1 MNIVDSKITTL
12 LSDIERVRRRKI
24 ADYKSVENVEYIDV
38 ADNMQKINI
47 PNNNLIFGRR
57 GSGKTT
63 LILAAIKKDV
73 NIITAIDIQ
82 PIKSESTINIIL
94 KILSK
99 IMQSISDELKEEFV
113 ILEKQYLRQY
123 EGITGIIYWL
133 LKKRDKELKQKYI
146 DEKNYLDLIEK
157 EESLIEHLKR
167 IQDEIEIE
175 ISEEKRNNHETTN
188 REEYTSNFKTN
199 ANVDVNLQGKY
210 KIVQSSI
217 NTSLSSITE
226 YLEKRMDEVTTY
238 NSSEMKTSYVK
249 KVSRIEI
256 LQEQKENI
264 AFLFNEVKKI
274 TEKGV
279 VVYWDDFYQ
288 IPLENQPEIIQYFH
302 DIYKLCNNYS
312 FCFKIATLP
321 NRLRMNENE
330 KRDMSYKDDFST
342 IKLDFDL
349 SELDRTRE
357 YLLKIIININT
368 SLGLAKQ
375 DIEGLFSNAEVLL
388 YAIIATGG
396 NPRDFLLMFAE
407 IIKNARQDNSKTIKK
422 EHIYSVVK
430 DLRADKDN
438 NIETDFGCSTELI
451 QEAIA
456 LIAKEIVEEKNTN
469 VFLYPKA
476 LAEKHEYLL
485 KNLVNLRYLHVIK
498 DTISSESRKKEDFVA
513 YLVDMSFYAVN
524 KRLKQGFNFCQF
536 WLRDSE
542 SRLTELRK
550 AKIWNFPKSLIDKYS
565 ID

>member
-1 MNIVDSKITTL
+1 MNIGDSKITPL

-82 PIKSESTINIIL
+82 PIKSEAIINIII

-167 IQDEIEIE
+167 IQDGIEIE

-238 NSSEMKTSYVK
+238 NSSEMK
-249 KVSRIEI
+249 
-256 LQEQKENI
+256 
-264 AFLFNEVKKI
+264 
-274 TEKGV
+274 
-279 VVYWDDFYQ
+279 
-288 IPLENQPEIIQYFH
+288 
-302 DIYKLCNNYS
+302 NY
-312 FCFKIATLP
+312 
-321 NRLRMNENE
+321 M
-330 KRDMSYKDDFST
+330 
-342 IKLDFDL
+342 
-349 SELDRTRE
+349 
-357 YLLKIIININT
+357 
-368 SLGLAKQ
+368 
-375 DIEGLFSNAEVLL
+375 
-388 YAIIATGG
+388 
-396 NPRDFLLMFAE
+396 
-407 IIKNARQDNSKTIKK
+407 
-422 EHIYSVVK
+422 
-430 DLRADKDN
+430 
-438 NIETDFGCSTELI
+438 
-451 QEAIA
+451 
-456 LIAKEIVEEKNTN
+456 
-469 VFLYPKA
+469 
-476 LAEKHEYLL
+476 
-485 KNLVNLRYLHVIK
+485 
-498 DTISSESRKKEDFVA
+498 
-513 YLVDMSFYAVN
+513 
-524 KRLKQGFNFCQF
+524 
-536 WLRDSE
+536 
-542 SRLTELRK
+542 
-550 AKIWNFPKSLIDKYS
+550 
-565 ID
+565 